1 MRMAGAEGAAARHQ
15 AAEEYAR
22 GAGAGAAAASAA
34 GVALLDDLNTPSAVS
49 ELSAPLKTAND
60 LLTTKAGRKQP
71 NRLLLLAGVELAA
84 AAVLRLLGLV
94 PMAAAAG
101 AGAGL
106 EAGDAKVPEAL
117 PAPVLSQLL
126 GEVKQLALVR
136 AGLSEADVQVG
147 ADRKRQGMARAR
159 AARARA
165 ASPQSPYTSRPNV
178 CVFLYVVLQGL
189 GGAHGVH
196 CLRCT
201 QPIPCIAP
209 SWLTLAARMLPV
221 AVGAH

>member
-1 MRMAGAEGAAARHQ
+1 MRMAGPEGAAARQQ

-84 AAVLRLLGLV
+84 AAVLRFLGLV

-101 AGAGL
+101 AGAGM
-106 EAGDAKVPEAL
+106 EAGDVKVPEPL

-147 ADRKRQGMARAR
+147 AERKRQGMARAQ
-159 AARARA
+159 AA
-165 ASPQSPYTSRPNV
+165 YTRVSI
-178 CVFLYVVLQGL
+178 L
-189 GGAHGVH
+189 
-196 CLRCT
+196 
-201 QPIPCIAP
+201 
-209 SWLTLAARMLPV
+209 
-221 AVGAH
+221 